1 MHNPETIVHVGNVVL
16 GNECLKQ
23 LECLQQGGNAGI
35 HELTTMLLNAIM
47 LLSLPT
53 DGELISERI
62 LAKRAG
68 IIQDL
73 ALAIDYIEDL
83 GIPVKSKHS

>member
-35 HELTTMLLNAIM
+35 HELTTMLLKAIM
-47 LLSLPT
+47 LLSLPN
-53 DGELISERI
+53 GEISSERI
-62 LAKRAG
+62 LAKRAS
-68 IIQDL
+68 IIEEL

-83 GIPVKSKHS
+83 GIPVMSKQL